1 LADSAS
7 QPRIV
12 FRQSLIELA
21 EAHQGGTLRDLY
33 EAAKQREPNLS
44 DEKFVNDILDL
55 ASEGTLTLEES
66 IPPQLSFPKF
76 LGAWYTNA
84 WLWLV
89 VGVAA
94 LTLAAVYLLPA
105 QYPFIAARWVA
116 GSAFVLFLPGY
127 VTVRVL
133 FPKREFDDI
142 ESLALSIG
150 LSLALV
156 PLFGLVLNYTPW
168 GIRVDPI
175 IISLTAYT
183 ILTGFAGSWRKYD
196 CLRESNYSSRFSK
209 ENE

>member
-1 LADSAS
+1 MADSAS
-7 QPRIV
+7 QPKIV
-12 FRQSLIELA
+12 FRQSLIEFA
-21 EAHQGGTLRDLY
+21 EAHQAGTLRDLY

-44 DEKFVNDILDL
+44 DEKFVNDALDL

-66 IPPQLSFPKF
+66 IPTQLSFPKF
-76 LGAWYTNA
+76 LSVWYTNA

-94 LTLAAVYLLPA
+94 LTLAAIYLLPA
-105 QYPFIAARWVA
+105 QYPFIAVRWVA

-133 FPKREFDDI
+133 FPKRELDDI
-142 ESLALSIG
+142 ECLALSVG

-156 PLFGLVLNYTPW
+156 PFFGLALNYTPW
-168 GIRVDPI
+168 GIRLDPI
-175 IISLTAYT
+175 IITLTAYT

-196 CLRESNYSSRFSK
+196 CLRELNYSSRFSK